1 MGMPAA
7 EPGPEWILSSFGSES
22 RSAPSVD
29 NELIKAARS
38 AWPKALAHARRER
51 SRNRLDHDILATEVW
66 ERLLLSVAKTIGRLN
81 GRRSQ
86 ITDMEAYLLGSFYHR
101 FSRALRKE
109 YRREEIIHLVSSFD
123 ELEAIA
129 ARRDTGRGRALD
141 ASIYAAELIRRM
153 DSWSR
158 TVWIAHEYGYSWKE
172 IGRCLGISGDQALL
186 RFRRR
191 MQILRERLL
200 RHK

>member
-1 MGMPAA
+1 MPAA

-22 RSAPSVD
+22 RSASSVD

-86 ITDMEAYLLGSFYHR
+86 ITDMEAYLLGAFYHR

-109 YRREEIIHLVSSFD
+109 SRREEIIHLVSSFD

-141 ASIYAAELIRRM
+141 ASVYAAELIRRM

-158 TVWIAHEYGYSWKE
+158 TVWIAHVYGYSWKE
-172 IGRCLGISGDQALL
+172 IGGCLGISGDQALL

-191 MQILRERLL
+191 MQILRDRLL
-200 RHK
+200 RRK